1 MSDELFQKLKTL
13 LQDAPRPL
21 QMHEPFFDEKEKR
34 YVDECIDTGWVSSA
48 GSYVEK
54 FEKDLSAY
62 TEAYAVP
69 TVNGT
74 AALHLAFLLA
84 GVQAGEEV
92 FCPSIT
98 FVATANAIHYC
109 HASPHFLDNAQGNF
123 LYDIK
128 ALKEYF
134 ASHFEKQ
141 QNGLKNKETDR
152 LVRVL
157 CVTHIFGFPAQ
168 MDELL
173 ELCAEF
179 NLTLVEDAAESLGS
193 YYKDKHTGNF
203 GLISATSFNGNKIMT
218 TGGGGAVLTPNKE
231 LAVKAK
237 HLSTTARAADP
248 YSHTHDEIGYNYRM
262 PNMNAALGCAQL
274 EKLDGFLE
282 KKRQMAE
289 LYADIFESFN
299 DAHFMQADENTKNN
313 NWLHSLVLRDESQ
326 RNALIDDLKSIDI
339 HCRGVWQPMH
349 LLPMYK
355 DCPKM
360 DCSKSEN
367 LAARTI
373 NLPSSANLIDFI
385 KEVA

>member
-1 MSDELFQKLKTL
+1 
-13 LQDAPRPL
+13 
-21 QMHEPFFDEKEKR
+21 
-34 YVDECIDTGWVSSA
+34 
-48 GSYVEK
+48 
-54 FEKDLSAY
+54 
-62 TEAYAVP
+62 
-69 TVNGT
+69 
-74 AALHLAFLLA
+74 
-84 GVQAGEEV
+84 
-92 FCPSIT
+92 
-98 FVATANAIHYC
+98 
-109 HASPHFLDNAQGNF
+109 
-123 LYDIK
+123 
-128 ALKEYF
+128 
-134 ASHFEKQ
+134 
-141 QNGLKNKETDR
+141 
-152 LVRVL
+152 
-157 CVTHIFGFPAQ
+157 
-168 MDELL
+168 
-173 ELCAEF
+173 
-179 NLTLVEDAAESLGS
+179 
-193 YYKDKHTGNF
+193 
-203 GLISATSFNGNKIMT
+203 
-218 TGGGGAVLTPNKE
+218 
-231 LAVKAK
+231 
-237 HLSTTARAADP
+237 
-248 YSHTHDEIGYNYRM
+248 M

-313 NWLHSLVLRDESQ
+313 NWLHSLVLSDEPR